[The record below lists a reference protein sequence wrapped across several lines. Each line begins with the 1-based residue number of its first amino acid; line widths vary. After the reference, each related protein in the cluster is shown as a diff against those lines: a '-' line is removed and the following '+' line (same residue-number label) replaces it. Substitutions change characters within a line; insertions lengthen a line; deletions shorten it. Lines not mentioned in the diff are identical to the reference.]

1 MRRTR
6 ATIAPAVLALGALLL
21 ALWQRK
27 RRRRAASTAVPLAPR
42 TPPRPPRTP
51 ARAPATPSL
60 STGLAGDSVRHVLVH
75 NVSHAD
81 MVVSLGESGSESSDT
96 RSGLLLARPRFS
108 TFKLITQLLEDCVGN
123 HRGFEEDG
131 HDADGGEPLISVQR
145 RPAFLRSNS
154 SARYPIASP
163 SPGRLLPVGLKFAAG
178 CCPSLDDKAVRANF
192 KVRQEGKAD
201 VPPSLAIT
209 GVYFPL
215 LAVLIPKW
223 TRWIQESI
231 GSDGNPKA
239 TVFLV
244 SGVGTPRNQ
253 SHELMGNSTDGVARL
268 MEAWLSRVYP
278 ALEVIRVHSLS
289 NLFRYD
295 ENIAFVNHE
304 LLPKIEAMRDELALQ
319 YAARWRELLR
329 ITISFAVR
337 APSIPPPTTTP
348 LEVLRLAATR
358 FARRLAGR
366 RHRAHLGDSS
376 EPEPLQAQCPSR
388 LAAQNV
394 SRARAYRPR
403 AQPLSHSRARYSASG
418 SGTNSK

>member
-1 MRRTR
+1 MPQRTL
-6 ATIAPAVLALGALLL
+6 APAVLALGALLL

-27 RRRRAASTAVPLAPR
+27 RRRRAASLAVPLAPR
-42 TPPRPPRTP
+42 TPPRPPRAP

-60 STGLAGDSVRHVLVH
+60 SASDVARRHVLVH

-81 MVVSLGESGSESSDT
+81 MVVSLGESGSESADT

-108 TFKLITQLLEDCVGN
+108 TFKLITQLLEDCVGS

-131 HDADGGEPLISVQR
+131 HEADGGEPLISVQR

-163 SPGRLLPVGLKFAAG
+163 SPGRLLPVGLKFSAG
-178 CCPSLDDKAVRANF
+178 CCPSLDDKAVRANL
-192 KVRQEGKAD
+192 KVRQEDKAEI
-201 VPPSLAIT
+201 PASLAIT

-215 LAVLIPKW
+215 LAVLVRANHARSLSLFAVYISIFVYTYWRESTARPDPPQIPKW
-223 TRWIQESI
+223 TRWIQESL
-231 GSDGNPKA
+231 GTDGNPKA

-278 ALEVIRVHSLS
+278 SLEIIRVHSLS

-304 LLPKIEAMRDELALQ
+304 LLPKIEALRDELALQ
-319 YAARWRELLR
+319 YAARWRDLLR

-337 APSIPPPTTTP
+337 VSTSFLSSPIPFPASRP
-348 LEVLRLAATR
+348 
-358 FARRLAGR
+358 G
-366 RHRAHLGDSS
+366 GSS
-376 EPEPLQAQCPSR
+376 
-388 LAAQNV
+388 
-394 SRARAYRPR
+394 
-403 AQPLSHSRARYSASG
+403 
-418 SGTNSK
+418 